1 MRRRY
6 AERTEVPVDRSR
18 TEIEQL
24 LRRYGADQFM
34 YGTDHARA
42 LVGFRAHGK
51 HVRFLLPLPDLKDD
65 QFRRTPTGRIR
76 RNPDAPTE
84 AYEAECR
91 RRWRALALSIKGKLE
106 AVETGIAIF
115 DSEFMAHI
123 VMPDG
128 KTVGE
133 HVLPSIEAAYSTGRM
148 PQALLPQLEGA

>member
-18 TEIEQL
+18 NEIERL
-24 LRRYGADQFM
+24 LARYGADQFM
-34 YGTDHARA
+34 YGADRVRA
-42 LVGFRAHGK
+42 MIGFRANGK
-51 HVRFLLPLPDLKDD
+51 HVRFLLPLPDIREDK
-65 QFRRTPTGRIR
+65 FHRTPTGRQR
-76 RNPDAPTE
+76 RNPESVTQE
-84 AYEAECR
+84 YESEVR

-133 HVLPSIEAAYSTGRM
+133 HVLPSIEAAYSTGKM
-148 PQALLPQLEGA
+148 PRALLPQLEGA

>member
-18 TEIEQL
+18 SEIERL
-24 LRRYGADQFM
+24 LARYGADQFM
-34 YGTDHARA
+34 YGSDHTRA
-42 LVGFRAHGK
+42 MIAFRANGK
-51 HVRFLLPLPDLKDD
+51 HVRFLLPLPDAKEDR
-65 QFRRTPTGRIR
+65 FRKTPTGRIR
-76 RNPDAPTE
+76 RNPEAPT
-84 AYEAECR
+84 AQYEAECR

-106 AVETGIAIF
+106 AVDTGIAIF

-133 HVLPSIEAAYSTGRM
+133 HVLPSIDAAYSTGKM
-148 PQALLPQLEGA
+148 PRALLPILEAT